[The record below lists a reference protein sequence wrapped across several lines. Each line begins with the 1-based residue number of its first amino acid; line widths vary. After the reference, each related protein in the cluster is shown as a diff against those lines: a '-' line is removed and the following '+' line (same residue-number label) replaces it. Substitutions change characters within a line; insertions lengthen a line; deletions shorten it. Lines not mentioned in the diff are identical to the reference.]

1 MKAIYFFMILCV
13 SCSHPV
19 LADQSIFTLWES
31 RDVKL
36 QSRLENVIKK
46 QGLWQQVKNKHLSI
60 TLVDITDIQSP
71 KMASVN
77 GNEMVYA
84 ASLPKIAI
92 LLGAFVEIEKGRLKP
107 DTKLWQDMTDMIRSS
122 SNSAATRVLE
132 LVGRER
138 VLEILQEPRFSVYD
152 AEHNG
157 GLWVGKAYGKSPA
170 FHRDPMHNIS
180 HGATSMQAAQFYY
193 LLETGQL
200 VSPELTVK
208 MKEILSK
215 PAINH
220 KFVKGLA
227 DRPGVKIYRKSGSWK
242 QFHADS
248 ALIESGK
255 YKYIIVGLVENRKGG
270 QWLTRLAGPLHDL
283 VVGNNAAVSDQKK
296 Q

>member
-1 MKAIYFFMILCV
+1 MKAIRFIMILWV
-13 SCSHPV
+13 FWSNPM

-31 RDVKL
+31 RDAKL
-36 QSRLENVIKK
+36 QSHLENVIKK

-107 DTKLWQDMTDMIRSS
+107 DAKLWQDMTDMIRSS

-138 VLEILQEPRFSVYD
+138 VLEILQEPRFSLYD

-200 VSPELTVK
+200 VSPELTIK

-248 ALIESGK
+248 ALVESGK

>member
-1 MKAIYFFMILCV
+1 MKAIRFIMILWV
-13 SCSHPV
+13 FWSNPM

-31 RDVKL
+31 RDAKL
-36 QSRLENVIKK
+36 QSHLENVIKK

-107 DTKLWQDMTDMIRSS
+107 DVKLWQDMTDMIRSS

-138 VLEILQEPRFSVYD
+138 VLEILQEPRFSLYD

-270 QWLTRLAGPLHDL
+270 QWLTHLAGPLHDL
-283 VVGNNAAVSDQKK
+283 VVGKKDAATDQK
-296 Q
+296 QR